1 MKKSKLLIIIGP
13 TAIGK
18 TDLSIK
24 IAQEFK
30 GEIIS
35 GDSMQ
40 VYKGMDIGTGKITR
54 DETKGIPHHMIDI
67 LEPSESFSVADFQ
80 EQVASLVKDIE
91 SRGKLPIIVGGT
103 GHYIKALIDG
113 YEFNEEDALLIEEK
127 TKEYESYDSSIL
139 YEKLLKLDPTNDV
152 HPNNR
157 QRVIRQLVK
166 KTMPKQEKKA
176 YTKENDYV
184 TFVLGLT
191 TDRSVIY
198 ERINQRVLK
207 MFEAGLEEEVKKLF
221 KNGLSKTASQAI
233 GYKEFLPYF
242 KGEASIDNVLE
253 RVQAHSRQYAK
264 RQLTY
269 FRNQLDVNW
278 YDIATSDTD
287 IIYKDIYQFLQTKGE
302 N

>member
-1 MKKSKLLIIIGP
+1 MNKSKLLIIIGP

-157 QRVIRQLVK
+157 QRVIRLLVK

-176 YTKENDYV
+176 YTKESDYV

-207 MFEAGLEEEVKKLF
+207 MFESGLEEEVKKLF

-242 KGEASIDNVLE
+242 KGEASIDSVVE

>member
-1 MKKSKLLIIIGP
+1 MNKSKLLIIIGP

-54 DETKGIPHHMIDI
+54 DETKGVPHHMIDI
-67 LEPSESFSVADFQ
+67 LEPRESFSVADFQ
-80 EQVASLVKDIE
+80 EQVASLVRDIE

-139 YEKLLKLDPTNDV
+139 YENC
-152 HPNNR
+152 
-157 QRVIRQLVK
+157 
-166 KTMPKQEKKA
+166 
-176 YTKENDYV
+176 
-184 TFVLGLT
+184 
-191 TDRSVIY
+191 
-198 ERINQRVLK
+198 
-207 MFEAGLEEEVKKLF
+207 
-221 KNGLSKTASQAI
+221 
-233 GYKEFLPYF
+233 
-242 KGEASIDNVLE
+242 
-253 RVQAHSRQYAK
+253 
-264 RQLTY
+264 
-269 FRNQLDVNW
+269 
-278 YDIATSDTD
+278 
-287 IIYKDIYQFLQTKGE
+287 
-302 N
+302 

>member
-1 MKKSKLLIIIGP
+1 MNKSKLLIIIGP

-152 HPNNR
+152 HPNNP

-207 MFEAGLEEEVKKLF
+207 MFESGLEEEVKKLF

-233 GYKEFLPYF
+233 GYKEFLPYL
-242 KGEASIDNVLE
+242 KGEASIDSVVE

>member
-1 MKKSKLLIIIGP
+1 MNKSKLLIIIGP

-67 LEPSESFSVADFQ
+67 LEPSENFSVADFQ
-80 EQVASLVKDIE
+80 EQVARLVKDIE

-127 TKEYESYDSSIL
+127 TKEYEAYDSSIL

-207 MFEAGLEEEVKKLF
+207 MFESGLEEEVKKLF

-242 KGEASIDNVLE
+242 KGEASIDSVVE

-278 YDIATSDTD
+278 YDIETSDTD

>member
-207 MFEAGLEEEVKKLF
+207 MFESGLEEEVKKLF

-233 GYKEFLPYF
+233 GYKEFLPYL
-242 KGEASIDNVLE
+242 KGEASIDSVVE

>member
-1 MKKSKLLIIIGP
+1 MNKSKLLIIIGP

-198 ERINQRVLK
+198 ERINQRILK
-207 MFEAGLEEEVKKLF
+207 MFESGLEEEVKKLF

-233 GYKEFLPYF
+233 GYKEFLPYL
-242 KGEASIDNVLE
+242 KGEASIDSVVE

>member
-1 MKKSKLLIIIGP
+1 MNKSKLLIIIGP

-207 MFEAGLEEEVKKLF
+207 MFEAGLEEEVKKLS

-233 GYKEFLPYF
+233 GYKEFLPYL
-242 KGEASIDNVLE
+242 KGEASIDSVVE